1 MLNDDGSGLS
11 GIIHSAD
18 PENRTTSNDAALV
31 YVSPEGQVRL
41 VAREGS
47 LLTDFGSPA
56 NLPGLPADA
65 QFSELSGDMF
75 MGGSPQGNARGE
87 MVFYETITGTGIAN
101 ASQNP
106 TTFND
111 RCLFAWNPTDGLILL
126 GQTGTTPLTFNGAP
140 GTAIGFDVIA
150 GATGEGTGLSLN
162 DSGWITFRARDSFGN
177 YSIYRTQLGHCGSAD
192 FNHDG
197 DLGTDSDIDAFFA
210 CLGGNCCPACD
221 SADFNGDGDLGT
233 DADIEAFF
241 RVLGGGAC

>member
-1 MLNDDGSGLS
+1 M
-11 GIIHSAD
+11 
-18 PENRTTSNDAALV
+18 
-31 YVSPEGQVRL
+31 Y
-41 VAREGS
+41 
-47 LLTDFGSPA
+47 
-56 NLPGLPADA
+56 
-65 QFSELSGDMF
+65 

-126 GQTGTTPLTFNGAP
+126 GADRDHVAHIFNGGP
-140 GTAIGFDVIA
+140 GTAIGFDLIA

-162 DSGWITFRARDSFGN
+162 DSGWITFRARDAFGN
-177 YSIYRTQLGHCGSAD
+177 YSIYRTQLGQPGASAAD

-221 SADFNGDGDLGT
+221 NAADFNGDGDLGT